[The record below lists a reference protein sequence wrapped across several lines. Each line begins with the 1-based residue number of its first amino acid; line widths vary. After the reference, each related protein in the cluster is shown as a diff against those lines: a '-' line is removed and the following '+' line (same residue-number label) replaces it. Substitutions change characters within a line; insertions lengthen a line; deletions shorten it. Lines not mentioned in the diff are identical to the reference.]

1 MNEQTIHN
9 MTDYDEVYSKFSI
22 AVPEYYN
29 FGYDVIDAWAKK
41 DRNKLAMIW
50 VNQSGDEKYFTFHKL
65 MNLSN
70 QVANMMFKQNIGK
83 GDRVLIMLH
92 RVPEWWTFVIA
103 AIKMGCIFCPSPT
116 ILTPHD
122 LKYRL
127 NLGKFK
133 MVVTDIENSWKFEDI
148 LNECP
153 TVQVKFLIDGNRPGW
168 INYQTELI
176 HPAPA
181 SIKLVPLARNIRTK
195 SNDPMLIFFS
205 SGTTGEPKMVLHTQS
220 YPLGHIVT
228 GKFWYDLKD
237 TDLHFTV
244 ADTGWGKSSWGKLYA
259 PWIQGACI
267 LVYDYRGKFNATE
280 LLPLIQ
286 KYEVTTF
293 CAPPTIY
300 RMLILADLKAFD
312 FSELRHCVSAGETL
326 NPEVTRVWEEATGK
340 TIYEAY
346 GQTETVMAIGT
357 FPCMVNKPGSIGKPA
372 PGWCIQLHDK
382 TGNEVE
388 VGEEGNIAI
397 KTQDPCPVGL
407 FKEYLDNPEA
417 TKSVFLNGWYYT
429 GDIATKDEEGYFWFV
444 GRNDDI
450 IKSSGYRI
458 GPSEV
463 ESALIEHPSVRESAV
478 VGSPDPIRGVI
489 VKAFIVLN
497 EGWEPSND
505 LILEL
510 QNYVKKRTAPYK
522 YPRAIEFINELP
534 KTQSGK
540 IRRVELREREIKK
553 YQDTIQ

>member
-1 MNEQTIHN
+1 MDT
-9 MTDYDEVYSKFSI
+9 
-22 AVPEYYN
+22 
-29 FGYDVIDAWAKK
+29 
-41 DRNKLAMIW
+41 RC
-50 VNQSGDEKYFTFHKL
+50 
-65 MNLSN
+65 
-70 QVANMMFKQNIGK
+70 MF
-83 GDRVLIMLH
+83 
-92 RVPEWWTFVIA
+92 
-103 AIKMGCIFCPSPT
+103 
-116 ILTPHD
+116 
-122 LKYRL
+122 
-127 NLGKFK
+127 
-133 MVVTDIENSWKFEDI
+133 
-148 LNECP
+148 
-153 TVQVKFLIDGNRPGW
+153 
-168 INYQTELI
+168 
-176 HPAPA
+176 
-181 SIKLVPLARNIRTK
+181 
-195 SNDPMLIFFS
+195 
-205 SGTTGEPKMVLHTQS
+205 
-220 YPLGHIVT
+220 
-228 GKFWYDLKD
+228 
-237 TDLHFTV
+237 
-244 ADTGWGKSSWGKLYA
+244 
-259 PWIQGACI
+259 

-382 TGNEVE
+382 SGNEVE

-417 TKSVFLNGWYYT
+417 TKAVFLNGWYYT